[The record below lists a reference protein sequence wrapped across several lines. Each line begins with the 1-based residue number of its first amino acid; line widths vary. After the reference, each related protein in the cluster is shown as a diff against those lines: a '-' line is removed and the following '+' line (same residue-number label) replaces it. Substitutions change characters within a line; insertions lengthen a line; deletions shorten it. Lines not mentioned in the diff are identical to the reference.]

1 MAKVAPPEELAR
13 VDHAPPKKGW
23 MDMPVELKE
32 GRWCYGSKPKDHEVI
47 GLPNPR
53 TWSPGDEDWKLP
65 ENWQEIFLEGMR
77 ERLDKFRSFR
87 IFMDIC
93 VRCGACADKCH
104 FYIGSGDPKNMPVLR
119 AELLRSIYRGEFT
132 AAGKILG
139 KLAGGRKLTYD
150 IFKDLFYYFFQCTE
164 CRRCS
169 LFCPYGIDTA
179 EVTIIGRELLN
190 LLGCNI
196 DWITGP
202 AANCYKMGNHLGIQP
217 HAYHSMLEFFCEEV
231 EEITGILPEPSFNR
245 KGAEILFITPS
256 GDVFADPGTFTA
268 MGYLMLF
275 HYLEGIGLDIT
286 WSTYASEGGNFGFF
300 TSHEMMKRLNAKMY
314 AEAKRLG
321 VKWILGGE
329 CGHMWRICNQYMDT
343 MNGPADFLEV
353 PKSPITGTVFDN
365 AESTKMVH
373 LVEFTADLIK
383 HGKLNLD
390 PSRNDPYKLTFHDS
404 CNTSRGMGFFDEP
417 RYVIQNIAN
426 SFHDMPINTIREQ
439 TFCCGSGSGL
449 NTDEFM
455 DMRMRGAFPRANAL
469 QYVHDKH
476 DVNMMACICAIDRAT
491 LTTLCEY
498 WVPDVEVMGIH
509 ELVGNALILEGE
521 KKRTMNL
528 RGEEFPWVEEEE
540 EEEVEEAPAE
550 VILEAAEE
558 TAEEAAEETAEE
570 PVEEAVEAAEEAAE
584 EPVKEAAEEVE
595 ETAEEP
601 VKEAA
606 VEEEAEGEK

>member
-1 MAKVAPPEELAR
+1 MAKVAPPEELAK
-13 VDHAPPKKGW
+13 VDHTPPKKGW

-32 GRWCYGSKPKDHEVI
+32 GRWCYGSKPKDHEVV

-53 TWSPGDEDWKLP
+53 SWSPGDEDWKLP

-104 FYIGSGDPKNMPVLR
+104 FFIGSGDPKNMPVLR

-150 IFKDLFYYFFQCTE
+150 VFKDLFYYFFQCTE

-169 LFCPYGIDTA
+169 LYCPYGIDTA
-179 EVTIIGRELLN
+179 EVTMIGRELLN

-202 AANCYKMGNHLGIQP
+202 VANCYRTGNHLGIQP
-217 HAYHSMLEFFCEEV
+217 HAYHSMVEFFCEEI
-231 EEITGILPEPSFNR
+231 EEITGILPEPSLNR

-256 GDVFADPGTFTA
+256 GDIFADPGTFTA

-275 HYLEGIGLDIT
+275 HYLEGLGLDIT
-286 WSTYASEGGNFGFF
+286 WSTYASEGGNFGSF
-300 TSHEMMKRLNAKMY
+300 TSHEMMKRLNSKMY

-321 VKWILGGE
+321 VKYIIGGE
-329 CGHMWRICNQYMDT
+329 CGHMWRVCNQYMDT
-343 MNGPADFLEV
+343 MTGPADFLEV
-353 PKSPITGTVFDN
+353 PKSPITGTVFEH
-365 AESTKMVH
+365 AKSHKMIH

-390 PSRNDPYKLTFHDS
+390 PSRNDPYRLTFHDS
-404 CNTSRGMGFFDEP
+404 CNTARGMGFFDEP
-417 RYVIQNIAN
+417 RYVMQNVVN
-426 SFHDMPINTIREQ
+426 NFHDMPINTIREQ

-498 WVPDVEVMGIH
+498 WVPDVEVIGIH

-528 RGEEFPWVEEEE
+528 RGEEFPWGEEE

-550 VILEAAEE
+550 VILEAEEETAEE
-558 TAEEAAEETAEE
+558 AAADAAEEAAEETAEE
-570 PVEEAVEAAEEAAE
+570 VAADAAEESAE
-584 EPVKEAAEEVE
+584 EPVKEAAEE
-595 ETAEEP
+595 
-601 VKEAA
+601 
-606 VEEEAEGEK
+606 EAEVEK